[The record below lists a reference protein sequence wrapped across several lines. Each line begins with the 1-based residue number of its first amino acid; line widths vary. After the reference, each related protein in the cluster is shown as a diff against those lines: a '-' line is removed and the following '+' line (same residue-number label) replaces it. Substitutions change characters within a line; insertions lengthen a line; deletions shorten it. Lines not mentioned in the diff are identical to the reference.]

1 MIKWLT
7 RITISR
13 QESQSFY
20 HFHDNRVLPSSVD
33 QERADNE
40 GWWRKPEY
48 IINDLNLNSAI
59 THPVRTRVRGPQ
71 LDYESLQ
78 TCKLAAYTAVRH
90 FPCQTHDEEIPLK
103 KGTYKLQ
110 GYAYCGGGRQV
121 QRMEVSLDDG
131 KVGSI
136 TLSRFSHCCH

>member
-1 MIKWLT
+1 MRAGGASLSTSSTTSTLT
-7 RITISR
+7 RPSPIR
-13 QESQSFY
+13 Y
-20 HFHDNRVLPSSVD
+20 VLV
-33 QERADNE
+33 
-40 GWWRKPEY
+40 
-48 IINDLNLNSAI
+48 SA
-59 THPVRTRVRGPQ
+59 G
-71 LDYESLQ
+71 LSWDYESLQ

-136 TLSRFSHCCH
+136 TLSRFSHCYH